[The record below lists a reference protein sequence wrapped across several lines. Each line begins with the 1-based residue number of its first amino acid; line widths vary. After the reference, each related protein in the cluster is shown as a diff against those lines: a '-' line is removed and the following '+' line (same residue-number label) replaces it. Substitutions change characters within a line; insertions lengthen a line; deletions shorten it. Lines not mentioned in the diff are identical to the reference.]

1 MSAKPKNQTNV
12 VQMPLKQVV
21 PNQTLTNDRKE
32 FDDVKLQQLAISI
45 AENGLIQ
52 PATVRPLP
60 GQPGMYEMI
69 AGERRLRAHML
80 YTERVETGEWDES
93 PLLKPGFI
101 DCIVREMDDKQ
112 VAGVMLVEND
122 QRVDLNPIERAK
134 AYRLRIERF
143 GYTVA
148 ELAELIGKSPRTI
161 EGYLGLLDLIDEAQA
176 LVRSEALPVG
186 HARLMVDLD
195 VNRQQMALRLL
206 AGGKR
211 VTYDMFQQYV
221 SRLLEEQ
228 SQQSM
233 FDLTQFWVEQVN
245 EAEDARQTVGY
256 DLPVRRD
263 LPPVV
268 IEPKDTSGSA
278 IRRYINDLLAAGYR
292 AEGEAIGTLL
302 EALMIRRKVKS

>member
-1 MSAKPKNQTNV
+1 MSTTQEKIV
-12 VQMPLKQVV
+12 VLALDKVL
-21 PNQTLTNDRKE
+21 PNQTLSNDRKE
-32 FDDVKLQQLAISI
+32 FDEAKLQQLAISI

-60 GQPGMYEMI
+60 GQAGRYEVV

-80 YTERVETGEWDES
+80 YTERVQTGEWEES

-101 DCIVREMDDKQ
+101 ACIVRQMDDKQ

-134 AYRLRIERF
+134 AYQVRIERF
-143 GYTVA
+143 GYSVV

-161 EGYLGLLDLIDEAQA
+161 EGYLGLLELVPEAQA
-176 LVRSEALPVG
+176 LVRSETLPVG

-195 VNRQQMALRLL
+195 VNRQKLALRLL

-233 FDLTQFWVEQVN
+233 FDLTEFWVEQVN

-263 LPPVV
+263 LPAVI
-268 IEPKDTSGSA
+268 IEPKDTSGA
-278 IRRYINDLLAAGYR
+278 VIRRYIDDLLTAGYR
-292 AEGEAIGTLL
+292 PEAEAIGTLL
-302 EALMIRRKVKS
+302 EALMVRRKVKS